1 MKLLHVLRSEPDDE
15 VKKLMEILSEGTE
28 SKTFELYKGTVDYNK
43 LIDLVFEHDKVVTWW

>member
-1 MKLLHVLRSEPDDE
+1 VRLLHVLRSEPDDE